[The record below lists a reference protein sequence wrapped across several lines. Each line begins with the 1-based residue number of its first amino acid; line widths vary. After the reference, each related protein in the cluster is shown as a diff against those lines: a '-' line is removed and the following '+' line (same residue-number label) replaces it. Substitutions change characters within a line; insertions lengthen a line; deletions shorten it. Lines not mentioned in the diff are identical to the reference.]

1 MIKYPLQF
9 NAKARASSGIEN
21 CWNAQSEGTDLKM
34 AVPPE
39 FEGPGGAL
47 SPEDL
52 YAQAL
57 TNCFVATFTVLAEK
71 SRVTYAALNVES
83 SLVVDRDEA
92 SRPVMKAIHLC
103 ITVTG
108 ASDLA
113 RASRLVDKALQGG
126 FILNSVKTKI
136 THELVMDAGGAA

>member
-9 NAKARASSGIEN
+9 NATAYAACGIANTWRSRSDATE
-21 CWNAQSEGTDLKM
+21 LKV

-39 FEGPGGAL
+39 FEGPGGGL

-57 TNCFVATFTVLAEK
+57 TNCFVATFTVLAEN
-71 SRVTYAALNVES
+71 SRVTYSALNVES
-83 SLVVDRDEA
+83 TLLVDRDEA
-92 SRPVMKAIHLC
+92 KRPVMKEIHLR
-103 ITVTG
+103 ITL
-108 ASDLA
+108 SDATDPA
-113 RASRLVDKALQGG
+113 RATRLVDKALQGG

-136 THELVMDAGGAA
+136 THELIVDAGGAV

>member
-1 MIKYPLQF
+1 MIHYPLEF
-9 NAKARASSGIEN
+9 IAKARATCGIAN
-21 CWNAQSEGTDLKM
+21 SWNAQSQAASLKV

-57 TNCFVATFTVLAEK
+57 TNCFVATYTVLAQN
-71 SRVTYAALNVES
+71 SRVTYSALDVES
-83 SLVVDRDEA
+83 RLVVDRDEA
-92 SRPVMKAIHLC
+92 SRPVMREIHLR
-103 ITVTG
+103 ITLVG
-108 ASDLA
+108 VNDSQ
-113 RASRLVDKALQGG
+113 RATRLVDKALQSG

-136 THELVMDAGGAA
+136 THELTVEGNL